1 MFRTKW
7 RAKLSI
13 AAGALAALMFCAPAL
28 GKTAIVTQET
38 PACTSWAGWHEWVL
52 ASLRPKGA
60 RFNKFCPTSID
71 KGTKVEVIEA
81 DNGEG
86 AATIRWRNKTWY
98 THADRLGD

>member
-1 MFRTKW
+1 
-7 RAKLSI
+7 
-13 AAGALAALMFCAPAL
+13 
-28 GKTAIVTQET
+28 
-38 PACTSWAGWHEWVL
+38 VL